1 MNKHILLLTLFV
13 VSTYFSFGQG
23 TVRGKIADE
32 NGETLIGV
40 TIVLKSNKSIG
51 TVTDFD
57 GNYSLKLPDNT
68 PQTLI
73 VSYVSYLPIE
83 ENVVVKNNEV
93 LIKNFT
99 MRTSAVE
106 VKEIKITATA
116 IKAKDYFMENIK
128 KKSATT
134 IDYISAETMKK
145 TGDANVVNAV
155 ARVSGVSTNGGFIT
169 VRGIGDRYIK
179 TTINGSMIPTL
190 DPFTNNIKLDLFPS
204 SLIDNIIITK
214 TASPDLPGDW
224 AGAYLSVETKDYPE
238 KLAVNVETSFG
249 YNSNATFKDVV
260 SSERSSTDWLGY
272 DNDLRDRSHN
282 DFIQVNSFIS
292 QYEQMVAL
300 GLGSYFNS
308 LGVNASW
315 NEGSTEGINYFK
327 LGLVQLGLL
336 EPALFNDQDAYTNA
350 VTAYNS
356 GSYQS
361 QAYQTINQAA
371 VISAKQFPNNWDLR
385 TLQAPLNFSQ
395 SFSIGN
401 QTTLFGKPLGIIAGF
416 RYSNSIQYDPES
428 YWGRVSPDITGA
440 LGAPRIATQQIS
452 RENNGWSAL
461 VNVAYKFTPNHSLAL
476 LFMPNFNGQNN
487 VRSLRENVLGTELFD
502 SLLTKAQFYEQR
514 KQLVYQ
520 LKSEHYFPKS
530 KIKLEFNASYTD
542 GESITPD
549 FKNLD
554 INIDNDGQYFA
565 GVPDIGFATNRF
577 YRYLDENIFDS
588 RISLELP
595 LSDKPGLTRKIKFGG
610 AYQRNDR
617 NFSQFNY
624 NVFKANPSGVN
635 YQTSGYII
643 PNNDID
649 AFFDLNNFEITQN
662 TVNGF
667 PKSAVNLLYFE
678 SGNPANRTIGNSDIM
693 AGYFLTDYAINNKWR
708 FEGGVR
714 IEQANIFTDIFKYDS
729 LGLGKNDPRRLFEGD
744 LVIFNAGTLNELS
757 ILPSA
762 NIIYN
767 LRDNDEAPA
776 NIRFN
781 FSQSVARPSIR
792 ELSETI
798 VPDFELRA
806 DVFGNSDLKMVSITN
821 YDLRFEYYFKNNDHI
836 SVSGFYK
843 EFKNHIELVS
853 NALSWTWQN
862 ADRSY
867 VVGFEIEG
875 AKKITKNLE
884 FRANVTLVDSR
895 TELIQYSIQ
904 YNGGIKT
911 LVPTDTVS
919 RAMFGQAPYVL
930 NGILNY
936 NLDSLGLGLTLSY
949 NVQGPRLVLASVDKA
964 PSIFEM
970 PRHLVDFKVSKKL
983 GKYFGVSLT
992 VRDILNSPVKR
1003 SYYIDKDN
1011 EVIFDWESL
1020 TNGTNYVLG
1029 ISYKL

>member
-1 MNKHILLLTLFV
+1 MKKYILTILSVLISSLYT
-13 VSTYFSFGQG
+13 FGQG
-23 TVRGKIADE
+23 TIRGKIADE

-68 PQTLI
+68 PQTLVI
-73 VSYVSYLPIE
+73 SYVSYLPIE
-83 ENVVVKNNEV
+83 ENVIARNNEV
-93 LIKNFT
+93 IIKNFT

-116 IKAKDYFMENIK
+116 VKARDYFMENIK

-134 IDYISAETMKK
+134 IDYISSETMKK

-190 DPFTNNIKLDLFPS
+190 DPFTNNIKLDLFPA

-214 TASPDLPGDW
+214 TASPDLAGDW

-249 YNSNATFKDVV
+249 YNSNATFKDVI

-272 DNDLRDRSHN
+272 DRDLRDRSHN
-282 DFIQVNSFIS
+282 DFVQVNSNIT

-308 LGVNASW
+308 LGVNSSW
-315 NEGSTEGINYFK
+315 IEGSPEGINYFK

-336 EPALFNDQDAYTNA
+336 EPALFNDQNAYSNA

-356 GSYQS
+356 GNYQS
-361 QAYQTINQAA
+361 EAYQSINQGA
-371 VISAKQFPNNWDLR
+371 VNSAKQFPNNWDLR
-385 TLQAPLNFSQ
+385 TRQAPLNFTQ

-428 YWGRVSPDITGA
+428 SWGRLSPDNTGA
-440 LGAPRIATQQIS
+440 LGAPRVATQQIS

-461 VNVAYKFTPNHSLAL
+461 VNVAYKFNPNHSVAL

-487 VRSLRENVLGTELFD
+487 VRSVREDFAGNEAYD

-520 LKSEHYFPKS
+520 LKSEHYFPKT
-530 KIKLEFNASYTD
+530 KIKVEYNASYTD
-542 GESITPD
+542 GESVTPD
-549 FKNLD
+549 FKNFD
-554 INIDNDGQYFA
+554 INVDNVGQYFA
-565 GVPDIGFATNRF
+565 GVPDVGFATNRF
-577 YRYLDENIFDS
+577 YRYLDENIFDT

-595 LSDKPGLTRKIKFGG
+595 LSSKPGITRKLKFGG
-610 AYQRNDR
+610 SYQRNDR
-617 NFSQFNY
+617 NFNQYNY
-624 NVFKANPSGVN
+624 NVFKSNANGIG
-635 YQTSGYII
+635 YATSGFII
-643 PNNDID
+643 PNNDIN
-649 AFFDLNNFEITQN
+649 AFFDLNNFEIKQN
-662 TVNGF
+662 IVGGF
-667 PKSAVNLLYFE
+667 PKSAVGLLYFE
-678 SGNPANRTIGNSDIM
+678 SGNPANRTTGNSNIV
-693 AGYFLTDYAINNKWR
+693 AGYFLADYALNNRWR
-708 FEGGVR
+708 FEGGLR
-714 IEQANIFTDIFKYDS
+714 IEQAKIFTDVFKYDS
-729 LGLGKNDPRRLFEGD
+729 LGLPKNDPRRLYEGD
-744 LVIFNAGTLNELS
+744 LIIFNPGNLNELS

-767 LRDNDEAPA
+767 LKDNEDAPA
-776 NIRFN
+776 NLRFN

-798 VPDFELRA
+798 VSDFELRA
-806 DVFGNSDLKMVSITN
+806 DVFGNSDLKMVTINN
-821 YDLRFEYYFKNNDHI
+821 YDLRLEWYFKSNDHI
-836 SVSGFYK
+836 SISGFYK

-862 ADRSY
+862 ADRSF
-867 VVGFEIEG
+867 VTGFEIEG
-875 AKKITKNLE
+875 SKKITKNLE
-884 FRANVTLVDSR
+884 FRANLTIVDSR

-911 LVPTDTVS
+911 LVPRDTLS
-919 RAMFGQAPYVL
+919 RTMFGQAPYVI

-949 NVQGPRLVLASVDKA
+949 NVQGPRLVLASVDES

-970 PRHLVDFKVSKKL
+970 PRHLIDFKVTKKL
-983 GKYFGVSLT
+983 GKHFGLSFT
-992 VRDILNSPVKR
+992 VRDILNSPIKR
-1003 SYYIDKDN
+1003 SYYYENDKK
-1011 EVIFDWESL
+1011 VALDWESVA
-1020 TNGTNYVLG
+1020 NGTNYIMG

>member
-1 MNKHILLLTLFV
+1 MKKYILTILSVLISSLHT
-13 VSTYFSFGQG
+13 FGQG
-23 TVRGKIADE
+23 TIRGKIADE

-68 PQTLI
+68 PQTLVI
-73 VSYVSYLPIE
+73 SYVSYLPIE
-83 ENVVVKNNEV
+83 ENVIARNNEV
-93 LIKNFT
+93 IIKNFT

-116 IKAKDYFMENIK
+116 VKARDYFMENIK

-134 IDYISAETMKK
+134 IDYISSETMKK

-190 DPFTNNIKLDLFPS
+190 DPFTNNIKLDLFPA

-249 YNSNATFKDVV
+249 YNSNATFKDVI

-272 DNDLRDRSHN
+272 DRDLRDRSHN
-282 DFIQVNSFIS
+282 DFVQVNSNIT

-308 LGVNASW
+308 LGVNSSW
-315 NEGSTEGINYFK
+315 IEGSTEGINYFK

-336 EPALFNDQDAYTNA
+336 EPALFNDQNAYSNA

-356 GSYQS
+356 GNYQS
-361 QAYQTINQAA
+361 EAYQSINQGA
-371 VISAKQFPNNWDLR
+371 VNSAKQFPNNWDLR
-385 TLQAPLNFSQ
+385 TRQAPLNFTQ

-428 YWGRVSPDITGA
+428 SWGRLSPDNTGA
-440 LGAPRIATQQIS
+440 LGAPRVATQQIS

-461 VNVAYKFTPNHSLAL
+461 VNVAYKFNPNHSVAL

-487 VRSLRENVLGTELFD
+487 VRSVREDFAGNEAYD

-520 LKSEHYFPKS
+520 LKSEHYFPKT
-530 KIKLEFNASYTD
+530 KIKVEYNASYTD
-542 GESITPD
+542 GESVTPD
-549 FKNLD
+549 FKNFD
-554 INIDNDGQYFA
+554 INVDNVGQYFA
-565 GVPDIGFATNRF
+565 GVPDVGFATNRF
-577 YRYLDENIFDS
+577 YRYLDENIFDT

-595 LSDKPGLTRKIKFGG
+595 LSSKPGITRKLKFGG
-610 AYQRNDR
+610 SYQRNDR
-617 NFSQFNY
+617 NFNQYNY
-624 NVFKANPSGVN
+624 NVFKSNANGIGYV
-635 YQTSGYII
+635 TSGFII
-643 PNNDID
+643 PNNDIN
-649 AFFDLNNFEITQN
+649 AFFDLNNFEIKQN
-662 TVNGF
+662 IVGGF
-667 PKSAVNLLYFE
+667 PKSAVGLLYFE
-678 SGNPANRTIGNSDIM
+678 SGNPANRTTGNSSIV
-693 AGYFLTDYAINNKWR
+693 AGYFLADYALNNRWR
-708 FEGGVR
+708 FEGGLR
-714 IEQANIFTDIFKYDS
+714 IEQAKIFTDVFKYDS
-729 LGLGKNDPRRLFEGD
+729 LGLPKNDPRRLYEGD
-744 LVIFNAGTLNELS
+744 LIIFNPGNLNELS

-767 LRDNDEAPA
+767 LKDNEDAPA
-776 NIRFN
+776 NLRFN

-798 VPDFELRA
+798 VSDFELRA
-806 DVFGNSDLKMVSITN
+806 DVFGNSDLKMVTINN
-821 YDLRFEYYFKNNDHI
+821 YDLRLEWYFKSNDHI
-836 SVSGFYK
+836 SISGFYK

-862 ADRSY
+862 ADRSF
-867 VVGFEIEG
+867 VTGFEIEG
-875 AKKITKNLE
+875 SKKITKNLE
-884 FRANVTLVDSR
+884 FRANLTIVDSR

-911 LVPTDTVS
+911 LVPRDTLS
-919 RAMFGQAPYVL
+919 RTMFGQAPYVI

-949 NVQGPRLVLASVDKA
+949 NVQGPRLVLASVDES

-970 PRHLVDFKVSKKL
+970 PRHLIDFKVTKKL
-983 GKYFGVSLT
+983 GKHFGLSFT
-992 VRDILNSPVKR
+992 VRDILNSPIKR
-1003 SYYIDKDN
+1003 SYYYENDKK
-1011 EVIFDWESL
+1011 VALDWESVA
-1020 TNGTNYVLG
+1020 NGTNYIMG